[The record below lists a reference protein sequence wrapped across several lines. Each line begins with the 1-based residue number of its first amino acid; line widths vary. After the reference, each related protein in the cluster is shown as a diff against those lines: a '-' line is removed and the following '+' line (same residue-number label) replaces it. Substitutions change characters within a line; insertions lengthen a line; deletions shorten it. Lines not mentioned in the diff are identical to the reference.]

1 MEAQLSAEQEQ
12 VVERAIDAG
21 LISVVSDVVGVCV
34 ATIRGR
40 LEAQGWGTL
49 ALNHDEWRRELQAWI
64 GSHSTT
70 GQVLS
75 DEAIGR
81 GSIYGTRGD

>member
-34 ATIRGR
+34 ATIR
-40 LEAQGWGTL
+40 
-49 ALNHDEWRRELQAWI
+49 
-64 GSHSTT
+64 
-70 GQVLS
+70 
-75 DEAIGR
+75 
-81 GSIYGTRGD
+81 